1 MKLYFKI
8 LSLAVYFSLLLIT
21 IGCKKDPAINTPET
35 YHPTP
40 YSFSALPD
48 DITPVSQFIP
58 LNNPITIEGVL
69 LGRMLFYDS
78 TLSKDNTIACA
89 SCHHQGYAFSDRGRQ
104 FSFGVGDSIG
114 NRNSMALFNIPWE
127 RGGFFWDARAPI
139 LDSQIVGPVP
149 NVKEMHEPW
158 SGALAKIQARP
169 EYPGLFFKA
178 FGSKTVTK
186 ENTVMAIAQ
195 FLRTIVS
202 FNSKYDSVHRN
213 LASFTGSE
221 LRGKQLF
228 ESDPVRNTQPGNH
241 SVPLGHR
248 LPATGFDCQHCHA
261 PPLFVPES
269 FIPNNQVL
277 MNNGF
282 GTTNFKVPSLRNL
295 KFSAPYM
302 HDGSMPNLDSVL
314 AHYDHEI
321 DPNSPYVS
329 NLMYAKKYT
338 NPSDPSSQ
346 LATPHMEMT
355 SQDIIDL
362 KAFLNTLN
370 DYSLLTNK
378 NYSNPFLH

>member
-1 MKLYFKI
+1 MKIKI
-8 LSLAVYFSLLLIT
+8 LKYFSLVILIYMVS
-21 IGCKKDPAINTPET
+21 GCKKDPGVNTPEV

-40 YSFSALPD
+40 YVFSSFPD
-48 DITPVSQFIP
+48 YVPPVNQFIP
-58 LNNPITIEGVL
+58 ATNPITVEGVS

-78 TLSKDNTIACA
+78 TLSKDNTLACA
-89 SCHHQGYAFSDRGRQ
+89 GCHLQRYGFTDRGRQ

-169 EYPGLFFKA
+169 EYPDMFFKA
-178 FGSKTVTK
+178 FGTKTVTK

-195 FLRTIVS
+195 FLRTIMS
-202 FNSKYDSVHRN
+202 FHSKYDSVKMG
-213 LASFTGSE
+213 LAGFSPSE
-221 LRGKQLF
+221 MRGEQLF
-228 ESDPVRNTQPGNH
+228 SSDPVRNQDPNNH
-241 SVPLGHR
+241 TVALGHR
-248 LPATGFDCQHCHA
+248 LPGTGFDCFHCHA
-261 PPLFVPES
+261 APLFTPENL
-269 FIPNNQVL
+269 IPTSQVL
-277 MNNGF
+277 MNDGV
-282 GTTNFKVPSLRNL
+282 GTINIKVPSLRNL
-295 KFSAPYM
+295 KFTAPYM
-302 HDGSMPNLDSVL
+302 HDGSMPNLDSVI

-321 DPNSPYVS
+321 DPNSPFVS

-338 NPSDPSSQ
+338 DPSEPSSQ

-355 SQDIIDL
+355 AQDIADL

-370 DYSLLTNK
+370 DYTLLTNK